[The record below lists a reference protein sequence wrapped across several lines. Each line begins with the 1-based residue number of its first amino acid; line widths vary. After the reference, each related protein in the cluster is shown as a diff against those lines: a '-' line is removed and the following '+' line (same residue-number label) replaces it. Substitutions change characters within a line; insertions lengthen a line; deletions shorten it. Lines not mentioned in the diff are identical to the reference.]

1 MLINFYRYSTVSTLL
16 QHYLLLP
23 LKHKDSH
30 LLYLTNELSS
40 SSMIIFTRTVHDAQ
54 RLSLVLRRLGFPAI
68 PLHGQ
73 MTQSLRLASLNKFKS
88 GGRSIL
94 VATDVASR
102 GLDIPLV
109 DLVIVSSLCCKIGNS
124 ADLSCIAELRHAD
137 QLERLC
143 SSSGPYCSSRTSRQ
157 INHPRDAIRRR
168 NPSAD

>member
-1 MLINFYRYSTVSTLL
+1 MLILRYSTVSTLL

-23 LKHKDSH
+23 LKTKDAH

-40 SSMIIFTRTVHDAQ
+40 SSMIIFTRTVNDAQ

-73 MTQSLRLASLNKFKS
+73 MSQSMRLASLNKFKS

-109 DLVIVSSLCCKIGNS
+109 DLVIVSK
-124 ADLSCIAELRHAD
+124 
-137 QLERLC
+137 
-143 SSSGPYCSSRTSRQ
+143 
-157 INHPRDAIRRR
+157 
-168 NPSAD
+168 

>member
-1 MLINFYRYSTVSTLL
+1 
-16 QHYLLLP
+16 
-23 LKHKDSH
+23 
-30 LLYLTNELSS
+30 
-40 SSMIIFTRTVHDAQ
+40 MIIFTRTVHDAQ

-109 DLVIVSSLCCKIGNS
+109 DLVIVSFAPYSSLRAKLIVCARRTTTCPPTRKITFT
-124 ADLSCIAELRHAD
+124 E
-137 QLERLC
+137 
-143 SSSGPYCSSRTSRQ
+143 
-157 INHPRDAIRRR
+157 
-168 NPSAD
+168 